1 MLSLF
6 ILVTKGIYEEYLEKI
21 KKLFKFKYT
30 RFFTPNIINLKI
42 LLNLNFVL
50 RVFRLPEDV
59 IPT

>member
-1 MLSLF
+1 M
-6 ILVTKGIYEEYLEKI
+6 
-21 KKLFKFKYT
+21 FKFKYK